1 MKQRSATDDI
11 TSLLSAWSSG
21 DKEAQHRLLET
32 LYDELRSRARHLM
45 LGERHGHSISAT
57 ALVHEVYLR
66 FVNQSGTSWKNRGH
80 FLAVASTV
88 MRRVLVDYARARNS
102 AKRGGQWQ
110 SLTLDVS
117 EIEDPSIAPSLIE
130 VDDALEALAA
140 IDEMQARLIELRFFG
155 GLTIDETAEL
165 LEISPATAKREWQM
179 ARAWLWRRLQ
189 AETPQAEPR

>member
-32 LYDELRSRARHLM
+32 LYDELRQRARHLM
-45 LGERHGHSISAT
+45 LGERRGHSISAT

-189 AETPQAEPR
+189 TETPQAEPR